1 MKLFAFGIGRLGC
14 VNRVLDLDTY
24 YRGLKNYP
32 CCFLN
37 FACSIMGPR
46 TLFELLRPYST
57 AHNLACFLRQ
67 EMSARDLRHGAYLA
81 GVVQEGLGV
90 QVALYRICQQFVM
103 VRSHDK
109 AGPDLLT
116 VAEIHKSCAGNR

>member
-1 MKLFAFGIGRLGC
+1 MYIYIYIYMNLIWAYVFGCRAVGTWMKLFAFGIGRLGC

-90 QVALYRICQQFVM
+90 QVAL
-103 VRSHDK
+103 
-109 AGPDLLT
+109 
-116 VAEIHKSCAGNR
+116 